1 MGITSD
7 SIELPPGQTDP
18 RDMALNGSNNAR
30 AVAVAAFRGK
40 HFMGYGVKTSE
51 GWSCVASVGMGW
63 SKHSCRS
70 MEDVRCWLR
79 MSTQATQFDLLASVE
94 ELEQV
99 IGALPVYAAPAI
111 LPQDIRGVAAK
122 LPKLQA
128 GMWN

>member
-1 MGITSD
+1 
-7 SIELPPGQTDP
+7 
-18 RDMALNGSNNAR
+18 
-30 AVAVAAFRGK
+30 
-40 HFMGYGVKTSE
+40 
-51 GWSCVASVGMGW
+51 
-63 SKHSCRS
+63 